1 MYDIAAMGELL
12 RAALDGLGVDT
23 CGDTRYVPGG
33 AYASRHGTERAQ
45 TALR

>member
-12 RAALDGLGVDT
+12 RAALDRLGMDN

-33 AYASRHGTERAQ
+33 AYASRHGAERAQ
-45 TALR
+45 AAL